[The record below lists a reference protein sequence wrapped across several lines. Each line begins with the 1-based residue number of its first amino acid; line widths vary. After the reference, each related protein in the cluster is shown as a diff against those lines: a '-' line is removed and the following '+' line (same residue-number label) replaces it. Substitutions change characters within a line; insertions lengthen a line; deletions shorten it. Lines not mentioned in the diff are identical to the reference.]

1 MKKFIYTSEEKKINK
16 VLKMNQEQSTELL
29 HDQKMKN
36 VIDNADDAI
45 RKSLEL
51 IESMEKSTDVLKNKQ
66 EISGNRKLENK
77 PILESW
83 DKIYDEA
90 SAYSSNQIILEDI
103 MTEEEI
109 KKAFLEL
116 DEINEKFSKKT
127 GIVNK
132 TDLSF
137 LAIATGLQ
145 VAKSLLFPYVAQKF
159 DYGKGFDATNRKVS
173 DDKSIEQDYKNAKE
187 RFLNKH
193 KDKSEIKHWRYIVT
207 QPVAYDAT
215 QGSRELGINMGGR
228 NHRMYTLGHDPM
240 LGWIFGTANI
250 MTDCITFNTF
260 QTNKVTRFNTATRKK
275 ALVITPEIVPIGV
288 MFKECYDYVCA
299 DYLDLPAALYMQAL
313 HLESDK
319 YTKMGLPVPFLSSI
333 NENFASKLYSE
344 HYDALC
350 FSRDLK
356 IVGASFA
363 VSKII
368 DIIIT
373 LTHGLFRKPDENQD
387 LYEVKTRK
395 ILLISNSLAS
405 TSSIICS
412 SITKNPKNL
421 DIGGLLNTVTHLFT
435 DIAFFARI
443 KKEFVENEIS
453 TKLRAELNE
462 IDQMYQEML

>member
-36 VIDNADDAI
+36 VRDNADDAI

-66 EISGNRKLENK
+66 EISENRKLENK

-90 SAYSSNQIILEDI
+90 SAYSPNQIILEDI

-159 DYGKGFDATNRKVS
+159 DYGKGFDPSKRKMH
-173 DDKSIEQDYKNAKE
+173 DDKSIKAAHRNANDKY
-187 RFLNKH
+187 RDKHLQKH
-193 KDKSEIKHWRYIVT
+193 KTGHWINILYQSV
-207 QPVAYDAT
+207 PYDIT
-215 QGSRELGINMGGR
+215 KGCKELGINMGGR
-228 NHRMYTLGHDPM
+228 MHRMYTLGHDPV

-250 MTDCITFNTF
+250 LTDCITFNTF
-260 QTNKVTRFNTATRKK
+260 QTNRVSRIDPITGKNAM
-275 ALVITPEIVPIGV
+275 VITPEIVPLGK
-288 MFKECYDYVCA
+288 MFKECYEDVRA
-299 DYLDLPAALYMQAL
+299 DYLNLPAAIFAQAQ
-313 HLESDK
+313 HLKSDK

-356 IVGASFA
+356 ILGASFA